1 MYVRKYKM
9 SKYHDY
15 ALKKYKM
22 SKYHDYKIYAT
33 DVGIES

>member
-1 MYVRKYKM
+1 M